1 MNTNTRLMSRPSAIW
16 GGLAYIVAMVQYG
29 LAQVIAA
36 AAWKTPYNWLTNE
49 ISDLGNTACGQFSV
63 HGPTTYVC
71 SPLHA
76 TMNASFVISGLL
88 VIAGTLLLWRFW
100 PLGKLITAAKVLMIL
115 SGLGKVLVGLV
126 PENTDTSLH
135 ILGATNIVVGNVA
148 ILLISVAIRHYYPV
162 LTRAGRAVS
171 LLGIAGSILFSVAQY
186 AGSDLWLGA
195 GGWERVAGYP
205 SNIWLIAVGI
215 VSLCTAG
222 RGGLRRIAERRDLH
236 PADTVPSH
244 A

>member
-1 MNTNTRLMSRPSAIW
+1 MNTGTRSISRSSAIW
-16 GGLAYIVAMVQYG
+16 GGLAYVVAMVQYG
-29 LAQVIAA
+29 LAQVISA

-63 HGPTTYVC
+63 HGPTSYIC

-76 TMNASFVISGLL
+76 MMNASFIVSGLL
-88 VIAGTLLLWRFW
+88 VIAGTVLLWRLW
-100 PLGKLITAAKVLMIL
+100 PESRMITTAKVLMIL
-115 SGLGKVLVGLV
+115 SGIGKVIVGLV

-148 ILLISVAIRHYYPV
+148 ILLISIAIRHYYPA
-162 LTRAGRAVS
+162 LTRAGRLVS
-171 LLGIAGSILFSVAQY
+171 LLGITGSILFSVAQY

-205 SNIWLIAVGI
+205 SNLWLIAIGI
-215 VSLCTAG
+215 ISIYTAG
-222 RGGLRRIAERRDLH
+222 RGGLRRIIPVLSVH
-236 PADTVPSH
+236 TPGTVPSH